1 MKVLYCI
8 TDVSVL
14 YCSGGRGRR
23 GRPRLG
29 DFTDKHGAGER
40 YPEVQIFALILSKD

>member
-8 TDVSVL
+8 TDVPVL

-29 DFTDKHGAGER
+29 DFIDKHGAGEG
-40 YPEVQIFALILSKD
+40 YPEVQIFTIILSNE